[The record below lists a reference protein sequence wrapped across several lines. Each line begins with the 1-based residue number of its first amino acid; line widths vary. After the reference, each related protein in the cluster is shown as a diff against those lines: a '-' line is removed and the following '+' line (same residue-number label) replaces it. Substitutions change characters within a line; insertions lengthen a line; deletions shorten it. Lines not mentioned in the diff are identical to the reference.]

1 MITNMVEVR
10 YQTLT
15 IAMQRKLGLAW
26 SQSLGEVC
34 DSQLLVTKHKEYNNN
49 KLRIKPSHP
58 SSKLKLK
65 LKMSLAQYKGVQMCL
80 AGFGSAI
87 NTRDSLCATLCVNK
101 KGADGWGHS

>member
-1 MITNMVEVR
+1 MGAVAGWLDQVGIKL
-10 YQTLT
+10 YQL
-15 IAMQRKLGLAW
+15 
-26 SQSLGEVC
+26 
-34 DSQLLVTKHKEYNNN
+34 
-49 KLRIKPSHP
+49 

-101 KGADGWGHS
+101 KGADGWGYS